1 MKWYVALP
9 ILFDC
14 NLRCSYC
21 FHHERFYSNYTKY
34 RNFTI
39 PQYIR
44 FRDTHLKNPEEIL
57 IHFHGGEPFI
67 DTNINTIC
75 TFIRCTKIERFDILT
90 NGLQERSNYDRIIPF
105 KDRIDRIGFT
115 FHRKMIAH
123 IPDLVKRYEDK
134 VLYLHDKGLPV
145 YVKELLFSE
154 LREDIKKY
162 KRKWKELGIPFNVQ
176 DFKGYDRGM
185 DKTEFNKY
193 DAEDL
198 SLISSEYK
206 KGGSYCT
213 CKKGYKTVLIG
224 GHTIGGKIFGCFQ
237 DMRIVGDIGK
247 NEFNPN
253 YKVKVR
259 REGGVDVVD
268 VPPNYYVEE
277 EFWEKGIYKPKGCG
291 SD

>member
-1 MKWYVALP
+1 MKWFVAYP

-21 FHHERFYSNYTKY
+21 FHHIHFYSNYTKHQG
-34 RNFTI
+34 FTI
-39 PQYIR
+39 NEYKK

-57 IHFHGGEPFI
+57 VHFHGGEPFI

-75 TFIRCTKIERFDILT
+75 TFIHCTKIEKFDILT
-90 NGLQERSNYDRIIPF
+90 NGIQERSNYDRIIPF

-123 IPDLVKRYEDK
+123 IPDLVKKFEDNI
-134 VLYLHDKGLPV
+134 LYLHDKGLPV
-145 YVKELLFSE
+145 YVKELLFIE
-154 LREDIKKY
+154 FRENIKKY
-162 KRKWKELGIPFNVQ
+162 KRKWKEMGIPFNVQ

-185 DKTEFNKY
+185 DKSEFKKY
-193 DAEDL
+193 NAEDVL
-198 SLISSEYK
+198 LISSEYK

-224 GHTIGGKIFGCFQ
+224 NHTIGGKVFGCFQ
-237 DMRIVGDIGK
+237 DMRIVGDIRK
-247 NEFNPN
+247 NEFNPD
-253 YKVKVR
+253 YKVKVN

-268 VPPNYYVEE
+268 VPPNYFVEE